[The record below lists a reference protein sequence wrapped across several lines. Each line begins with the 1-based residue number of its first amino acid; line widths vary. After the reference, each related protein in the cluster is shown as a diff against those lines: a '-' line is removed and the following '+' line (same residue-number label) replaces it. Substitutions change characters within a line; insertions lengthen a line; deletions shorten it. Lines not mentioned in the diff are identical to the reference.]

1 MTARPPDRV
10 DRPVT
15 DAGAL
20 GELVHRLH
28 EIGAVRFGRFTL
40 KSGTV
45 SPFYIDLRVV
55 ISYPEVLARI
65 GALMAEL
72 VRPCRADRIAGIP
85 YAGLPLAVATSLAG
99 GFPLVYPRR
108 EEKAY
113 GTRRRIEGAFEAGEQ
128 VVVIDD
134 IITDGASKFE
144 AIEPLEAAGLV
155 VRDLVILIDREQGGA
170 ERLAAKGYAL
180 HAVLTISQC
189 FDELE
194 RRHAVDGAV
203 LAESR
208 DFVQATRFA

>member
-1 MTARPPDRV
+1 MTED
-10 DRPVT
+10 
-15 DAGAL
+15 GAH
-20 GELVHRLH
+20 GDLVHRLFQ
-28 EIGAVRFGRFTL
+28 IGALRFGRFTL
-40 KSGTV
+40 KSGVV
-45 SPFYIDLRVV
+45 SPFYVDLRVV
-55 ISYPEVLARI
+55 ISHPDVLARI
-65 GALMAEL
+65 GSLMAEL
-72 VRPCRADRIAGIP
+72 VRPCRPDRIAGIP

-134 IITDGASKFE
+134 IVTDGASKFE

-180 HAVLTISQC
+180 HSVLTISRC

-194 RRHAVDGAV
+194 RRGAVDPAV

-208 DFVQATRFA
+208 EFVRATRFA

>member
-1 MTARPPDRV
+1 
-10 DRPVT
+10 VT
-15 DAGAL
+15 DTGAL
-20 GELVHRLH
+20 GALVHRLH

-40 KSGTV
+40 KSGIV
-45 SPFYIDLRVV
+45 SPFYVDLRVV
-55 ISYPEVLARI
+55 ISHPDVLARI

-72 VRPCRADRIAGIP
+72 VRPCRPDRIAGIP

-113 GTRRRIEGAFEAGEQ
+113 GTKRRIEGSFEAGEQ

-194 RRHAVDGAV
+194 RRGAVDAAV

-208 DFVQATRFA
+208 DFVRATRFA

>member
-1 MTARPPDRV
+1 VIDP
-10 DRPVT
+10 
-15 DAGAL
+15 GAH
-20 GELVHRLH
+20 GDLVQRLH
-28 EIGAVRFGRFTL
+28 QIGAVRFGRFTL
-40 KSGTV
+40 KSGID
-45 SPFYIDLRVV
+45 SPFYVDLRVV
-55 ISYPEVLARI
+55 ISHPDVLSRI
-65 GALMAEL
+65 GQLMADL
-72 VRPCRADRIAGIP
+72 VRPCRPDRIAGIP

-113 GTRRRIEGAFEAGEQ
+113 GTRRRIEGAFEPGEQ

-189 FDELE
+189 FEELE
-194 RRHAVDGAV
+194 RRGAADPAA

-208 DFVQATRFA
+208 EFVRATRFA

>member
-1 MTARPPDRV
+1 MTEIA
-10 DRPVT
+10 T
-15 DAGAL
+15 DASL
-20 GELVHRLH
+20 IRRLH
-28 EIGAVRFGRFTL
+28 EIGALRFGRFTL
-40 KSGTV
+40 KSGVV

-55 ISYPEVLARI
+55 ISHPDVLASI
-65 GALMAEL
+65 GRRMAEL
-72 VRPCRADRIAGIP
+72 VRRCRVDRIAGIP

-113 GTRRRIEGAFEAGEQ
+113 GMRRRIEGHFEPGEQ

-134 IITDGASKFE
+134 IVTDGTSKFE
-144 AIEPLEAAGLV
+144 AIQPLEEAGLV
-155 VRDLVILIDREQGGA
+155 VKDLVILIDREQGGA

-194 RRHAVDGAV
+194 RRQAVEGAV

-208 DFVQATRFA
+208 DFVRATRFA